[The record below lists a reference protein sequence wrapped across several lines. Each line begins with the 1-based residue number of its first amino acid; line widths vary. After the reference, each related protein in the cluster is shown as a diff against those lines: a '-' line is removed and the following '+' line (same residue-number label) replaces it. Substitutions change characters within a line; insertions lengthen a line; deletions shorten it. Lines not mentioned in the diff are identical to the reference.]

1 MCVKWT
7 RILGYIWYA
16 HSRSSSFS
24 ACMLIGHLLWEVPM
38 RSDEKKKS
46 GARGKEHFNE
56 SWRHEQREAGPLLF
70 YKSPKFYEQK
80 PIKQAMSLLKI

>member
-38 RSDEKKKS
+38 RSDEKKKAVQEAKS
-46 GARGKEHFNE
+46 ISMRVGGMNRGKQDLCYSISHQN
-56 SWRHEQREAGPLLF
+56 SMN
-70 YKSPKFYEQK
+70 KSP
-80 PIKQAMSLLKI
+80 SNRL